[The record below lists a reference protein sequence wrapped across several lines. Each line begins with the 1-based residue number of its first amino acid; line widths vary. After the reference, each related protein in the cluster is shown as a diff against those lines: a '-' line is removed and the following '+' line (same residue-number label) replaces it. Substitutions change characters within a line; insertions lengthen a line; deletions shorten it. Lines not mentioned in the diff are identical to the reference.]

1 MKEEAEEVKSEEKAA
16 KDEKHREEEEDKE
29 FTKKFLELLK
39 VYCDVMD
46 EYPGLLQKIEE
57 FRTIAKSKEQTIVSL

>member
-1 MKEEAEEVKSEEKAA
+1 MAKKVATVLNQEAEEIKSEVKPARNEK
-16 KDEKHREEEEDKE
+16 KHEEEEDKE

-46 EYPGLLQKIEE
+46 EYPGLL
-57 FRTIAKSKEQTIVSL
+57 

>member
-1 MKEEAEEVKSEEKAA
+1 VLNQEAEEIKSEVKPARNEK
-16 KDEKHREEEEDKE
+16 KQEEEEDKE

-46 EYPGLLQKIEE
+46 EYPGLL
-57 FRTIAKSKEQTIVSL
+57 

>member
-1 MKEEAEEVKSEEKAA
+1 VA
-16 KDEKHREEEEDKE
+16 KDEKQIEEEEDKE

-46 EYPGLLQKIEE
+46 EYPGLLQKIGE
-57 FRTIAKSKEQTIVSL
+57 FRTIARSKE